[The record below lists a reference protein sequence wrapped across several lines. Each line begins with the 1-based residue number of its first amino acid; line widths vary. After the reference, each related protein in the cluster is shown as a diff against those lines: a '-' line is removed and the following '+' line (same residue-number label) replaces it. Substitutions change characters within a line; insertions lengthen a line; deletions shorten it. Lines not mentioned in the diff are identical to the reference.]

1 MYAHAEAAAGLFWRT
16 RTNRF
21 TWCYH
26 PASPYAAERPR
37 LVEIRDNLIDRIAE
51 AKREGLIG
59 EVEGLETSLAGAE
72 EKLAQMDL
80 AMPARQRRAI
90 WGCPASPR
98 SPHAPAIHEGGY
110 ASATQ

>member
-21 TWCYH
+21 TWCYR

-51 AKREGLIG
+51 ATREGLIG

-80 AMPARQRRAI
+80 AIARAATTGDLGMPGFTQIAAR
-90 WGCPASPR
+90 ASD
-98 SPHAPAIHEGGY
+98 
-110 ASATQ
+110 T